1 MSTSDDGGVHEP
13 QQPQRSPAFVE
24 GGFVKRACVGAAVG
38 GLCGAMSSV
47 VAFLISIFVA
57 AKFIDP
63 NFGWGLVVLGGV
75 PIVGAGVGAIFG
87 AAFLAAKPNFELAA
101 IGGCLGGVLT
111 GAFPLILAMLPRSWW

>member
-63 NFGWGLVVLGGV
+63 NFGWGLVVLV
-75 PIVGAGVGAIFG
+75 VAQVCV
-87 AAFLAAKPNFELAA
+87 AAFRS
-101 IGGCLGGVLT
+101 
-111 GAFPLILAMLPRSWW
+111 RSWEGDVMGRRMARSVADSHVPGPLQGPGWRSSTEDQN